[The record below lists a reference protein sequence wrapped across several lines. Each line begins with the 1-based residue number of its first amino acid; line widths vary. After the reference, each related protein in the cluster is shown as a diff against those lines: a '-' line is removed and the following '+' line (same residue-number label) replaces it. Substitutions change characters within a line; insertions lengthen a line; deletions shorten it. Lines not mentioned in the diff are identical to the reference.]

1 MAEPPNKKVRMDLTN
16 GNEQAKDERCAE
28 PYNSSQDMFA
38 ESTEESSDEESGQLK
53 GQCHLGKIFDK
64 L

>member
-1 MAEPPNKKVRMDLTN
+1 MDLTN

-53 GQCHLGKIFDK
+53 GQCHLRKIFDK